1 MYDDYEIVI
10 NKDINICFLSGT
22 VSSKPDFNF
31 FYNSKKLIS
40 RTEFL
45 LETEMG
51 FNGSKIEQ
59 SMKIKM
65 FAYNERADFI
75 YKELDIGDKIMV
87 KGFLEKDRIIV
98 EDIFF
103 KEWLVFVLGPF
114 PFAKRNGPNI
124 KKKNDFIAKR
134 KECKNGIIIRRKK
147 SSRKY

>member
-1 MYDDYEIVI
+1 MYDDYEVVV
-10 NKDINICFLSGT
+10 NKDINICFLSGI

-40 RTEFL
+40 KTEFL
-45 LETEMG
+45 LETELG

-59 SMKIKM
+59 SMEIKM

-103 KEWLVFVLGPF
+103 KEWLDFFRIGTVSFSIGTVSF
-114 PFAKRNGPNI
+114 REKKR
-124 KKKNDFIAKR
+124 
-134 KECKNGIIIRRKK
+134 
-147 SSRKY
+147 SQ

>member
-1 MYDDYEIVI
+1 MYDDYEIVV
-10 NKDINICFLSGT
+10 NKDINICFLSGI

-40 RTEFL
+40 KTEFL
-45 LETEMG
+45 LETELG

-59 SMKIKM
+59 SMEIKM

-103 KEWLVFVLGPF
+103 KEWLDFFVLGPF
-114 PFAKRNGPNI
+114 LFSLGPFHFAKRNGPNR
-124 KKKNDFIAKR
+124 KRNDLIAKR
-134 KECKNGIIIRRKK
+134 KEC
-147 SSRKY
+147 